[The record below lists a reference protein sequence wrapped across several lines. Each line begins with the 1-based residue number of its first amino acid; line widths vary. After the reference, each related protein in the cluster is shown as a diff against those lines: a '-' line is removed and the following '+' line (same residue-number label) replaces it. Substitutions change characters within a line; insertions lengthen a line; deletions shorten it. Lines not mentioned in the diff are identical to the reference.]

1 MLKEE
6 FHYYVD
12 HQDEMVKQYDGKY
25 IVLKNKKVIG
35 VYDNA
40 VDAYMLTAKEH
51 ELGTFLVQKVSP
63 GEDDYTFTYIGNR
76 VKF

>member
-1 MLKEE
+1 MLKDE
-6 FHYYVD
+6 FHYYID

-40 VDAYMLTAKEH
+40 VDAYKLTAKEH
-51 ELGTFLVQKVSP
+51 ELGTFLVQKVSQ